1 MNFSSRL
8 RVFGSVLLLLS
19 VTILN
24 VGAQAVDAPLPFDN
38 RIKTGVLPNGLKYYI
53 KPNPK
58 PEKKVELRLAINAGS
73 LLENEDQQGM
83 AHFIEHMNFNGTEHY
98 PKNDLVDYLQSIG
111 VQFGAD
117 LNAYTGFDETV
128 YILPIPTT
136 NPENVEKGFEVLSDW
151 AQKALFTD
159 KDIQEERNVV
169 LEESRGGKGADD
181 RMMRQYLPKLMA
193 GSHYASRLPIG
204 KDEIIQ
210 HGSAEAIR
218 AFHRDWYRPNLMAV
232 MVAGDITVEQA
243 EALIAKYFS
252 TLTNPASER
261 PRVNAVVPAYTKTE
275 AMVLTDKEATNQ
287 QFLMMHSA
295 RIRSIHKT
303 VGDYREG
310 MVQNLFLGALNN
322 RLAKLTETATP
333 PYLAAFADVSGWARD
348 YESFQMMVYAGAD
361 MQIGIQTALGE
372 LKRVRSFGFNQ
383 SEMDVIMSSMVSS
396 MEKSYNERKNRQSSS
411 VVDELVRH
419 FLKQESV
426 PGIETEYQYYL
437 DLLPTITV
445 EEVNQMARK
454 WLADDKPYFALATG
468 PSNSPLAKL
477 SSKQLL
483 KWVKNAQKQKV
494 VPNLEKALPKSLLS
508 AMPKSGSVVSTS
520 DDARFGTQT
529 LTLSNGIT
537 VTIKSTDFKSDEIIL
552 YGMGKV
558 GIENFISS
566 DKVNGIYMEEIVP
579 QMGYG
584 VFTPSAL
591 GDFLAGKYANVGLS
605 LSPTQSHVSG
615 SSNVKD
621 FETLLALTHLKMTSP
636 RKDEELFKGVIS
648 VVESQMNN
656 VKSEPQYAFMDSV
669 TKAFYQ
675 NDARM
680 PINIPSA
687 GEIATMDPDKCL
699 KIHQEVF
706 GNAEGFQFFVVGN
719 VLADS
724 IQPLLEKY
732 LGSLPVQSRG
742 TVISDAGLRPIQ
754 GLNELKFY
762 RGAEPK
768 SMIIEKYYGTDSFDK
783 DFGFHANLVG
793 QVVNIKIIEELR
805 EKIGGIYSGGIQVE
819 VEKEPY
825 SHFSAVLFL
834 PCGPESV
841 DTLLKA
847 AHIELARL
855 KREGPTEKDLEKVKK
870 ATLESYR
877 ESVKTNSYWIGA
889 LAEITRHPEKAQEYL
904 DVEARINAVT
914 VADLKAAANVL
925 FSGEHVFRAI
935 LYPEK

>member
-8 RVFGSVLLLLS
+8 RVIGSVVLLLSINIFNL
-19 VTILN
+19 
-24 VGAQAVDAPLPFDN
+24 GAQGLDAPLPFDN
-38 RIKTGVLPNGLKYYI
+38 RIKTGELSNGLKYFI

-98 PKNDLVDYLQSIG
+98 PKNELVDYLQSIG

-159 KDIQEERNVV
+159 NDINEERSVV

-193 GSHYASRLPIG
+193 GSPYANRLPIG

-210 HGSAEAIR
+210 HGSAELIR

-232 MVAGDITVEQA
+232 VVAGDITVEQA

-252 TLTNPASER
+252 SLTNPASER
-261 PRVNAVVPAYTKTE
+261 PRINAVVPTYAKTE
-275 AMVLTDKEATNQ
+275 AMVLTDKEATIQ
-287 QFLMMHSA
+287 QFMMMHSA
-295 RIRSIHKT
+295 RKKSIHKT

-322 RLAKLTETATP
+322 RFAKLTETDKP
-333 PYLAAFADVSGWARD
+333 PYLAGFVDVSGWARD

-361 MQIGIQTALGE
+361 MQISIHTALGE

-383 SEMDVIMSSMVSS
+383 TEIDVIMSNMVSS
-396 MEKSYNERKNRQSSS
+396 MEKSYNERRNRKSSS

-419 FLKQESV
+419 FLQQESV
-426 PGIETEYQYYL
+426 PGTETEYQYYL
-437 DLLPTITV
+437 ELLPTITV

-454 WLADDKPYFALATG
+454 WLADDQPYFALATG
-468 PSNSPLAKL
+468 PSNSPLSTL
-477 SSKQLL
+477 SGKQLL
-483 KWVKNAQKQKV
+483 NWVKIAQKQKV
-494 VPNLEKALPKSLLS
+494 VPNLEKAMPKSLLS
-508 AMPKSGSVVSTS
+508 TMPKSGSVVSKS
-520 DDARFGTQT
+520 ADERFGTQT

-537 VTIKSTDFKSDEIIL
+537 VTIKPTDFKSDEIIL

-558 GIENFISS
+558 GSENFAAT
-566 DKVNGIYMEEIVP
+566 DAVNCQYMTDLIP

-584 VFTPSAL
+584 SFTPSEL

-605 LSPTQSHVSG
+605 IASTQSDVSG
-615 SSNVKD
+615 SSTVKD
-621 FETLLALTHLKMTSP
+621 LETLLQLTHLKMTSP
-636 RKDEELFKGVIS
+636 RKDETLFKGVIS
-648 VVESQMNN
+648 VVEAQMKD
-656 VKSEPQYAFMDSV
+656 VKSEPQSAFMDS
-669 TKAFYQ
+669 TMKFFYHS
-675 NDARM
+675 DPRS
-680 PINIPSA
+680 PISILT
-687 GEIATMDPDKCL
+687 EQQIAALDPDKAI

-706 GNAEGFQFFVVGN
+706 GNAEGFQFFLVGN

-754 GLNELKFY
+754 GLNELNFY
-762 RGAEPK
+762 RGAASK
-768 SMIIEKYYGTDSFDK
+768 SMIVEKYYGSGSFNK
-783 DFGFHANLVG
+783 DFGLHADMVG
-793 QVVNIKIIEELR
+793 QVMDIKIIEELR
-805 EKIGGIYSGGIQVE
+805 EKIGGIYSGGMQVQ
-819 VEKEPY
+819 VRREPY
-825 SHFSAVLFL
+825 ANFSATVFL

-847 AHIELARL
+847 AHRELEKL

-870 ATLESYR
+870 ANIESYR
-877 ESVKTNSYWIGA
+877 ESVKTNGYWVSA
-889 LAEITRHPEKAQEYL
+889 LAEITKHPEKAQQYL
-904 DVEARINAVT
+904 EVEARINAVT
-914 VADLKAAANVL
+914 IEELKAAANVL
-925 FSGEHVFRAI
+925 FSGVNVFRAI
-935 LYPEK
+935 LYPAK